1 MAEFLEQQA
10 LLHPDQAEEYNKL
23 LALFNRRL
31 WHQLTS
37 SLAEFLSNVSNRRGD
52 NFIQLYQQFL
62 VKFEGKLNQLE
73 FAKLVNYVALSH
85 DDPEAAIAFY
95 NAMLEKRMRLGADA
109 TLYLELLL
117 WLYKLTSSAAEED
130 RAKTLGDVKQMI
142 ESKRPELDA
151 LEGVMDTC
159 VHSTYY
165 QLATEY
171 FKEAG
176 PHESYYKHALMLLAY
191 TPMDSM
197 SPEQATALATDMSL
211 AAISGDS
218 VYNFGEVL
226 ATPIVGALVGTPN
239 EWLGELLR
247 CFNRGD
253 IEQFNMLVDT
263 YSNEYFAQPALKL
276 RHSFIKEKLALL
288 SLVNFLFETPSHDR
302 NIPFAAIA
310 DRTRLPLDQ
319 VEWLAMRAMSLELIK
334 GSMDEV
340 EQILHVDWVQPRV
353 LDNDQMS
360 HLAERLGEWSEKV
373 TNASH
378 FITDQTPELLG

>member
-1 MAEFLEQQA
+1 
-10 LLHPDQAEEYNKL
+10 
-23 LALFNRRL
+23 
-31 WHQLTS
+31 
-37 SLAEFLSNVSNRRGD
+37 
-52 NFIQLYQQFL
+52 
-62 VKFEGKLNQLE
+62 
-73 FAKLVNYVALSH
+73 
-85 DDPEAAIAFY
+85 
-95 NAMLEKRMRLGADA
+95 
-109 TLYLELLL
+109 
-117 WLYKLTSSAAEED
+117 
-130 RAKTLGDVKQMI
+130 
-142 ESKRPELDA
+142 
-151 LEGVMDTC
+151 MDTC

-165 QLATEY
+165 HLATEF

-197 SPEQATALATDMSL
+197 SAEQATSLATDMSL

-247 CFNRGD
+247 CFNKGD

-263 YSNEYFAQPALKL
+263 YSSEYFAQPALKL
-276 RHSFIKEKLALL
+276 RHNFIKEKLALL
-288 SLVNFLFETPSHDR
+288 SLMNFLFETPSHDR

-340 EQILHVDWVQPRV
+340 DQILHVDWVQPRV

-360 HLAERLGEWSEKV
+360 HLADRLGEWSEKV
-373 TNASH
+373 ATASN